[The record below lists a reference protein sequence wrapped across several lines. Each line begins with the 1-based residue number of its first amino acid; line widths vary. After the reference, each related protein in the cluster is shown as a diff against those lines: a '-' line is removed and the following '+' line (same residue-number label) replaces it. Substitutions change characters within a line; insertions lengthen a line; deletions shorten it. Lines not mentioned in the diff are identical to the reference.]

1 MKKAF
6 ITGITG
12 QDGYYLTKYLLEN
25 NYEIH
30 GTIRRAST
38 FNTTRIDSLISQ
50 YSTTNPINLYYSDLL
65 DSASL
70 YTLINKVMPDE
81 VYNLAAQSHVAVSF
95 KNPIYTTQVG
105 NTGTISLLEAIKN
118 TDKVDQA
125 SASEMFGGKD
135 KIMLNEESPLVP
147 KSPYAASKVFSY
159 HMTQIYRDSYNL
171 FCTNGILF
179 NHESPMRG
187 ETFVTRKITRA
198 VGRIVSGI
206 QDKLILGNIEAS
218 RDWGFAGDYVEA
230 MHKILNHKNP
240 DDFVIATGE
249 THTIKEFLKIAFN
262 YVNLKYE
269 DYIEIS
275 EKYYRPNEVGYLLG
289 DPSKANKILGWKPKT
304 SFDELVKMMLDN
316 DIELAKSEKIL
327 IEKNLLKPSWENFL
341 IP

>member
-1 MKKAF
+1 
-6 ITGITG
+6 
-12 QDGYYLTKYLLEN
+12 
-25 NYEIH
+25 
-30 GTIRRAST
+30 
-38 FNTTRIDSLISQ
+38 
-50 YSTTNPINLYYSDLL
+50 
-65 DSASL
+65 
-70 YTLINKVMPDE
+70 
-81 VYNLAAQSHVAVSF
+81 
-95 KNPIYTTQVG
+95 
-105 NTGTISLLEAIKN
+105 
-118 TDKVDQA
+118 
-125 SASEMFGGKD
+125 
-135 KIMLNEESPLVP
+135 
-147 KSPYAASKVFSY
+147 
-159 HMTQIYRDSYNL
+159 
-171 FCTNGILF
+171 
-179 NHESPMRG
+179 MRG

-198 VGRIVSGI
+198 VGRIVAGI